1 METKTAQITLRKAK
15 RSDVLDKRTKSLKF
29 GVQYFTQSKINPSQ
43 LCGPATTGEHTDK
56 QEFSH
61 FFSEGLV
68 WVPVTALIN
77 QAQFITENQ
86 LKEAS

>member
-15 RSDVLDKRTKSLKF
+15 RRDVLDKATQGLKM
-29 GVQYFTQSKINPSQ
+29 GVQYFTQSKINPDQ
-43 LCGPATTGEHTDK
+43 LCGPIVTAEHTDRK
-56 QEFSH
+56 EFSH
-61 FFSEGLV
+61 WFSEGLI